1 MFIQTGYFKIVS
13 WRVIGYVFFHWIYF
27 LFWFFA
33 FRFSKY
39 STKKKLIWALATPFS
54 HETNLRYFS
63 IQATQKKYDNKNI
76 SFPIVVYKY
85 KEKRLVTSM
94 ADWTHLPYEVLNQIF
109 EYLPSSKYVHKC
121 LFVCKNW
128 HQPAKYCLFKHLYFG
143 SEEQIHR
150 YLAAISRLE
159 NRNFELVAES
169 IDIRRL
175 YYRPTFSAI
184 IHLFE
189 ICSNLKSIAHNGDP
203 ERYRLIKAMHIRHK
217 LKKLQ
222 LIAVPERYSMKDYIA
237 CAIQLREQLSRLD
250 LIEIANWSFS
260 THIFTT
266 LYDQLDQFIKLE
278 YLYLEKATELYKID
292 AVIDSCVSVKTL
304 ELKLFKSPSLRQFGF
319 DVREEAEENNE
330 NNNAIDYSK
339 LTPRPNIQI
348 AKFKLHSLSSKC
360 IEYLIFKFP
369 KLQSLDLTP
378 HENGLTRTTKSI
390 PISTS
395 AMLNL
400 LLFLRKMHHVN
411 MPFTFE
417 VNDALDAIAK
427 FLVIDG
433 FNGNV
438 EISCH
443 LVSKTNYRLDN
454 PLISYSSEPSLKKLK
469 LQYFRAII
477 QENAPLR
484 GPTIMPHLTLIEVVG
499 SYIKRL
505 VLDRLDN
512 KFVNGTVNAHYLID
526 YTLTRCPFLVHM
538 GFVYCSLAYY
548 PMQILTTPH
557 IFLESLTFD
566 NCDLNCQTFIKLS
579 FILPRL
585 KSIVMKDCRF
595 SSYQI
600 KRQANGS
607 TRRWITLHFPFTNF
621 EQFRFQNIQQYR
633 PLSKIYLKL
642 IIGSRQTYA
651 VYSKNQTGF
660 SAISQKA
667 FYAPKIESD
676 SLHIDFLCKSL
687 KEFKMN

>member
-1 MFIQTGYFKIVS
+1 
-13 WRVIGYVFFHWIYF
+13 
-27 LFWFFA
+27 
-33 FRFSKY
+33 
-39 STKKKLIWALATPFS
+39 
-54 HETNLRYFS
+54 
-63 IQATQKKYDNKNI
+63 
-76 SFPIVVYKY
+76 
-85 KEKRLVTSM
+85 M
-94 ADWTHLPYEVLNQIF
+94 ADWTYLPYEVLNHVF
-109 EYLPSSKYVHKC
+109 GYLPSSKYVHKC

-143 SEEQIHR
+143 NEEQIHQ
-150 YLAAISRLE
+150 YLAAIDRMK
-159 NRNFELVAES
+159 NYNFELVAES

-184 IHLFE
+184 IRLLE

-203 ERYRLIKAMHIRHK
+203 ERYRLIKLMHTRHK

-222 LIAVPERYSMKDYIA
+222 LIAAPERYSMKDYIA

-250 LIEIANWSFS
+250 LIEIANWLFS

-278 YLYLEKATELYKID
+278 YLYLEKATELYEID
-292 AVIDSCVSVKTL
+292 KVIDNCVSVKTL
-304 ELKLFKSPSLRQFGF
+304 ELKLFKSPSLREFGF
-319 DVREEAEENNE
+319 DVHEEAEENNE
-330 NNNAIDYSK
+330 NSNAIDYSK

-348 AKFKLHSLSSKC
+348 AKFKLHSLSSKS
-360 IEYLIFKFP
+360 IEYLVFKFP
-369 KLQSLDLTP
+369 KLQSLDLAP
-378 HENGLTRTTKSI
+378 HKNGLTRTTKSV

-395 AMLNL
+395 IMLNI
-400 LLFLRKMHHVN
+400 LLFLCKIRHVD
-411 MPFTFE
+411 MSFTFE

-427 FLVIDG
+427 FLVIAK

-443 LVSKTNYRLDN
+443 LVAKTSYRLDN
-454 PLISYSSEPSLKKLK
+454 PLISYSSESSLKKLK

-499 SYIKRL
+499 SYIKKL
-505 VLDRLDN
+505 VLGGLDN
-512 KFVNGTVNAHYLID
+512 KFVNGTANAYYLID

-538 GFVYCSLAYY
+538 GFVCCSLAYY
-548 PMQILTTPH
+548 PLQIFTTPH
-557 IFLESLTFD
+557 IFMESLSFD
-566 NCDLNCQTFIKLS
+566 NCDLNCQAFIKLS
-579 FILPRL
+579 LVLPRL

-595 SSYQI
+595 SSYQT
-600 KRQANGS
+600 KRQKNGS
-607 TRRWITLHFPFTNF
+607 TRRWIILRFPFTNF
-621 EQFRFQNIQQYR
+621 EQFCFQNIQQYQ

-642 IIGSRQTYA
+642 IVDSRQTYA
-651 VYSKNQTGF
+651 VYSKNQKGF
-660 SAISQKA
+660 STISQKA

-687 KEFKMN
+687 KKFKMS